1 MPFVN
6 VTIAGSGIGADRVG
20 RLQSGV
26 TALMADILGKNPELT
41 AVLVEEVPA
50 SGWQVGGRPVAVA
63 AHVQAAITAGT
74 NDAEEKAR
82 FIAEAN
88 ALLHRVLGEALPL
101 ATYVVVQEIAADA
114 WGYDG
119 LTQEHRR
126 LAR

>member
-6 VTIAGSGIGADRVG
+6 VKIAGSGIEAEQVG

-26 TALMADILGKNPELT
+26 TALMADILGKNRDLT
-41 AVLVEEVPA
+41 AVLIEEVPA

-63 AHVQAAITAGT
+63 AHIQAAITAGT
-74 NDAEEKAR
+74 NDVQEKAR
-82 FIAEAN
+82 FVAEAN
-88 ALLHRVLGEALPL
+88 ALLHRVLGDALPL

-126 LAR
+126 LTR

>member
-6 VTIAGSGIGADRVG
+6 VKIAGSGIEADQVG

-26 TALMADILGKNPELT
+26 TALMADILGKNRDLT
-41 AVLVEEVPA
+41 AVLIEQVPA

-74 NDAEEKAR
+74 NDTQEKAR
-82 FIAEAN
+82 FVAEAN
-88 ALLHRVLGEALPL
+88 ALLHRVLGNALPL

-126 LAR
+126 LTR

>member
-6 VTIAGSGIGADRVG
+6 VKIAGLGIEADRVG

-26 TALMADILGKNPELT
+26 TALMADILGKNPDLT
-41 AVLVEEVPA
+41 AVLVEQVPA
-50 SGWQVGGRPVAVA
+50 SGWHVGGRPVAFA
-63 AHVQAAITAGT
+63 AHLEAAITAGT

-82 FIAEAN
+82 FIADAN
-88 ALLHRVLGEALPL
+88 ALLHRVLGNALPL
-101 ATYVVVQEIAADA
+101 ATYVVVREIAADA

-119 LTQEHRR
+119 RTQEHRR

>member
-6 VTIAGSGIGADRVG
+6 VRIAGSGIAADQVD
-20 RLQSGV
+20 RLHSGV
-26 TALMADILGKNPELT
+26 TALMADILGKNRDLT

-50 SGWQVGGRPVAVA
+50 TGWQVGGRPVAFA

-88 ALLHRVLGEALPL
+88 ALLHRVLGDALPL

-119 LTQEHRR
+119 RTQAHRR
-126 LAR
+126 LTR

>member
-6 VTIAGSGIGADRVG
+6 VRIAGSGIAADQVD
-20 RLQSGV
+20 RLHSGV
-26 TALMADILGKNPELT
+26 TALMADILGKNRDLT
-41 AVLVEEVPA
+41 AVLVEEVPVT
-50 SGWQVGGRPVAVA
+50 GWQVGGRPVAFA

-88 ALLHRVLGEALPL
+88 ALLHRVLGDALPL

-119 LTQEHRR
+119 RTQAHRR